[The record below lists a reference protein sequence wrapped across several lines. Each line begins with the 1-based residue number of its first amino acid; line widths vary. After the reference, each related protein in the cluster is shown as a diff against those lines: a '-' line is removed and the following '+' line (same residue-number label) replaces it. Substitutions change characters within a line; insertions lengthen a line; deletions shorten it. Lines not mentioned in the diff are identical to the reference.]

1 MANNCPFQALR
12 KVGTMS
18 LFKKL
23 FCRKIKKAET
33 QSPVHESIAPTQF
46 RKEEFAF
53 DSFQDLSATEAARK
67 VEQGEVQ
74 VLDVRF
80 EYEYRSHRIPGAKL
94 IPLPQ
99 LAGHYQEL
107 DPTKPTLV
115 VCEHGMRSVRA
126 CSFLGSKGF
135 SRLYNMVGGMSE
147 YLGRQEGESAK

>member
-1 MANNCPFQALR
+1 MR
-12 KVGTMS
+12 

-23 FCRKIKKAET
+23 FSRKSKTPAT
-33 QSPVHESIAPTQF
+33 QSPAPESSESIAPTQF

-53 DSFQDLSATEAARK
+53 DGFQDLSVTEAARK
-67 VEQGEVQ
+67 VDQGEVQ

-99 LAGHYQEL
+99 LPEHYEDL

-115 VCEHGMRSVRA
+115 VCEHGMRSLRA
-126 CSFLGSKGF
+126 CSFLSSKGF
-135 SRLYNMVGGMSE
+135 RMLYNMVGGMSV
-147 YLGRQEGESAK
+147 YPGQQEGESGK